1 MIPEGHT
8 AIEQRGLSLR
18 WTGFCFWKCSLRQ
31 TVLRV
36 GSSGVS
42 FLPKVFALKLPT
54 LCQQNPFSAP
64 SPDFRVLLLFWIMC
78 LLRVSPEY
86 QKWSGWD
93 EGFPHSPQ
101 HVIWEQR
108 ELALWLGFTT
118 SRMSPVGP
126 GAVYEP
132 SKSRIIKTP
141 PRTVAAK
148 TAIYR
153 MLPISQGFPGGA
165 SGIEPT
171 CQCRRHM
178 FYPRVRRSPG
188 GGHSNPLQYSFL
200 KKLIF

>member
-1 MIPEGHT
+1 M
-8 AIEQRGLSLR
+8 EQRGLSLR

-54 LCQQNPFSAP
+54 LCRQNTFSAP
-64 SPDFRVLLLFWIMC
+64 SPDFRVLLLFWITC
-78 LLRVSPEY
+78 LSRVSPEY
-86 QKWSGWD
+86 WKWSGWD

-108 ELALWLGFTT
+108 GFHNLQSVSSWSWSCLWTFQIKNNKT
-118 SRMSPVGP
+118 S
-126 GAVYEP
+126 
-132 SKSRIIKTP
+132 

-148 TAIYR
+148 TDIYR
-153 MLPISQGFPGGA
+153 MPPICQGFPGGA
-165 SGIEPT
+165 SGKEPT

-178 FYPRVRRSPG
+178 FYPWVRRSPG
-188 GGHSNPLQYSFL
+188 GGHRNPLQYSLL
-200 KKLIF
+200 KN